1 MAGAIEK
8 IEKELAGI
16 REAIADLEKE
26 FNLTYENYLTALGEA
41 VRQQLILASYH
52 LCTQKEPER
61 FLKLSFSRRQKM
73 QQEIRDLTKKTM
85 EKLQELL
92 KPETE
97 QKPSTAGLLSIL
109 NLAKEA
115 KEREPNIN
123 LASKK
128 TERQTNSINIDPSQ
142 LFAGKLNSPLPS
154 PPQGE
159 IQAEEAGE
167 EEREEEKKVEQKI
180 ETPED
185 LANWQ
190 DKIESSIPSI
200 LKNLSQ
206 DSNIL
211 LQKVGILPK
220 KLPPQ
225 VLEAA
230 SQIESNDVPVAGPPN
245 LLNLLIETEEAES
258 EEKNAEVTKVTA
270 IHLRLSEIEF
280 ADARL
285 TVWRKEIRK
294 LSERLNQ
301 LERGYK
307 KKHRELAVIEAESA
321 WRASW
326 YDE

>member
-1 MAGAIEK
+1 MAGAIET

-16 REAIADLEKE
+16 KEAIADLEKE
-26 FNLTYENYLTALGEA
+26 FNVTYENYLTALGEA

-52 LCTQKEPER
+52 LCTQKEPEQ
-61 FLKLSFSRRQKM
+61 FLQLSFSSRQKM
-73 QQEIRDLTKKTM
+73 QQDMRMLTKKTM

-92 KPETE
+92 NQETE
-97 QKPSTAGLLSIL
+97 KQISTEGLLSIL
-109 NLAKEA
+109 NLTQEG
-115 KEREPNIN
+115 EPNIN

-128 TERQTNSINIDPSQ
+128 TEAQTNSINIDPSQ
-142 LFAGKLNSPLPS
+142 LFAAKLNSPLPS
-154 PPQGE
+154 PLQGE
-159 IQAEEAGE
+159 IQAEEDGE
-167 EEREEEKKVEQKI
+167 EELEEKEKVEHKI

-190 DKIESSIPSI
+190 HQIESSIPQI
-200 LKNLSQ
+200 LKNVSQ

-211 LQKVGILPK
+211 LQKAGIVPK

-230 SQIESNDVPVAGPPN
+230 SQIESNDVPVAGHPN

-258 EEKNAEVTKVTA
+258 ESEEKNSEVTKVTA

-285 TVWRKEIRK
+285 TAWRKEIRK

-301 LERGYK
+301 LQRAYK
-307 KKHRELAVIEAESA
+307 KKQRELAVIEAESA

>member
-1 MAGAIEK
+1 MAGSIEK
-8 IEKELAGI
+8 IERELAGI
-16 REAIADLEKE
+16 KEAIADLQKE
-26 FNLTYENYLTALGEA
+26 FNVTYENYLTALGEA

-61 FLKLSFSRRQKM
+61 FLKLSFSSRQKM
-73 QQEIRDLTKKTM
+73 QQEMRLLTKKTM

-92 KPETE
+92 KQKQETE
-97 QKPSTAGLLSIL
+97 KKLSTAGLLSIL
-109 NLAKEA
+109 NLTKEG
-115 KEREPNIN
+115 EQNIN
-123 LASKK
+123 FATKK
-128 TERQTNSINIDPSQ
+128 TKAQTNSIKIDPSQ

-159 IQAEEAGE
+159 IQAEEA
-167 EEREEEKKVEQKI
+167 REEEKVEHKI

-190 DKIESSIPSI
+190 HKIESSIPKI

-211 LQKVGILPK
+211 LQKAGILPK

-230 SQIESNDVPVAGPPN
+230 SQIESNDAPVAGPPN

-258 EEKNAEVTKVTA
+258 EEKNSEVTKVTA

-285 TVWRKEIRK
+285 TGWRKEIRK
-294 LSERLNQ
+294 LSEKLNQ
-301 LERGYK
+301 LQRAYK
-307 KKHRELAVIEAESA
+307 KKQRELAVIEAESA

>member
-8 IEKELAGI
+8 IEQELAGI
-16 REAIADLEKE
+16 KEAIADLEKE
-26 FNLTYENYLTALGEA
+26 FNLTYDNYLNALGEA
-41 VRQQLILASYH
+41 VRQQLIVASYH

-61 FLKLSFSRRQKM
+61 FLKLSFSSRQKM
-73 QQEIRDLTKKTM
+73 QQEIRVLTNKTM

-97 QKPSTAGLLSIL
+97 TEPSTAGLLSIL
-109 NLAKEA
+109 NLTKEG
-115 KEREPNIN
+115 EQNIN
-123 LASKK
+123 VATKK
-128 TERQTNSINIDPSQ
+128 TERRTNSINIDPSQ
-142 LFAGKLNSPLPS
+142 LLTGKLNSPSPS
-154 PPQGE
+154 PLQGE
-159 IQAEEAGE
+159 IQGEQAEA
-167 EEREEEKKVEQKI
+167 RKEEKLEHKI

-185 LANWQ
+185 LVSWQ
-190 DKIESSIPSI
+190 HKIESSIPTI

-211 LQKVGILPK
+211 LQKTGILPK

-230 SQIESNDVPVAGPPN
+230 SQIESNDAPVAGHPN

-258 EEKNAEVTKVTA
+258 EEKNSEVTKVTA
-270 IHLRLSEIEF
+270 IHMRLSEIEF

-294 LSERLNQ
+294 LSEKLKQ
-301 LERGYK
+301 LQRGYK
-307 KKHRELAVIEAESA
+307 KKQRELAVIEAESA

>member
-1 MAGAIEK
+1 MAGAIEI

-16 REAIADLEKE
+16 TEAIADLAKE
-26 FNLTYENYLTALGEA
+26 FNVTYENYLTALGEA

-61 FLKLSFSRRQKM
+61 FLKLSFSSRQKM
-73 QQEIRDLTKKTM
+73 QQEMRLLTKKTT

-92 KPETE
+92 KAETE
-97 QKPSTAGLLSIL
+97 KKSPTAGLLSIL
-109 NLAKEA
+109 NLTKEG
-115 KEREPNIN
+115 EPNIN
-123 LASKK
+123 LGTKK
-128 TERQTNSINIDPSQ
+128 TEVQTNSINIDPSQ
-142 LFAGKLNSPLPS
+142 LLTAKLNSPLPS
-154 PPQGE
+154 PLEGE
-159 IQAEEAGE
+159 IEAEEAGD
-167 EEREEEKKVEQKI
+167 EERFEEKVEQKI

-185 LANWQ
+185 LASWQ
-190 DKIESSIPSI
+190 EKIESSIPKI

-211 LQKVGILPK
+211 LQKAGILPK

-230 SQIESNDVPVAGPPN
+230 SQIESNDAPVTGTPN

-258 EEKNAEVTKVTA
+258 EEKNSEVTKVTA
-270 IHLRLSEIEF
+270 IHLRLSDIEF

-285 TVWRKEIRK
+285 TGWRKEIRK

-301 LERGYK
+301 LQRGYK
-307 KKHRELAVIEAESA
+307 KKQRELAVIEAESA